1 MAKKRGILLGKRR
14 IAEIAAGRKHSRDEL
29 VVLARMA
36 EQHRR
41 DFWAAKRAKKRKPKK
56 YLTST
61 DYLTVEQLRKIM
73 DVLRSEANAA
83 RAKTKC
89 INHAVLNEMLVVLMV
104 ETGLRVSEVCNLRL
118 RHLPA
123 YHGKREIVVGEGKGK
138 KDRTVGVSEY
148 LQERLCDY
156 VHCHYSHQS
165 ENSWFFRNER
175 GGQLSYDSVYSK
187 IKGIGLKAEIWLYRK
202 HGKVKTRL
210 SPHKFRHTYATLLL
224 DVTGNVFLVQSQLG
238 HEKPDTTQIYA
249 KTLSEKLQ
257 QGLDLLH
264 TRLSLAIDGQV
275 RA

>member
-1 MAKKRGILLGKRR
+1 MGKERDVLLGPRR
-14 IAEIAAGRKHSRDEL
+14 IAEIAAGHKYSRDEL

-36 EQHRR
+36 EKHRQ
-41 DFWAAKRAKKRKPKK
+41 DFWAANRAKKRKPKK
-56 YLTST
+56 YLRST
-61 DYLTVEQLRKIM
+61 DYLTVEELRKVM
-73 DVLRSEANAA
+73 DVLRSQADAA

-89 INHAVLNEMLVVLMV
+89 LNHAILNEMLVILMV

-123 YHGKREIVVGEGKGK
+123 YHGKREIVVEGGKGK
-138 KDRTVGVSEY
+138 KDRTVGISEY
-148 LQERLCDY
+148 LQKRLCDY
-156 VHCHYSHQS
+156 VQRHYSHQS

-187 IKGIGLKAEIWLYRK
+187 IKGVGLKAGIWLYRK

-210 SPHKFRHTYATLLL
+210 SPHKLRHTYATLLL
-224 DVTGNVFLVQSQLG
+224 DVTDNVFLVQSQLG

-264 TRLSLAIDGQV
+264 TRLSPAIDGQTK
-275 RA
+275 R